1 MIRLADV
8 AAFEAW
14 LAANSDSADEVWVA
28 IAKKGS
34 GIASITASEAIDVVL
49 CFGWIDGH
57 RKGLD
62 EKYFLQR
69 YTPRRARSAWS
80 RVNVDRVAALLD
92 QGRMRD
98 SGLAEVARAKAD
110 GRWDAAYLSQAAFVI
125 PEDVDPA
132 LLEGLGKTEQYL
144 AVLPLLK
151 ARTPA
156 GRERALTRL
165 RGRTS
170 GRSPE
175 QTS

>member
-1 MIRLADV
+1 MIQLADA
-8 AAFEAW
+8 AAFESW
-14 LAANSDSADEVWVA
+14 LEANHDTADEIWVA

-34 GIASITASEAIDVVL
+34 GIPSITASEAIDVVL

-69 YTPRRARSAWS
+69 YSPRRARSAWS
-80 RVNVDRVAALLD
+80 RVNVERVAVLLEH
-92 QGRMRD
+92 GRMRD

-132 LLEGLGKTEQYL
+132 LLDGLGKTEQYL

-151 ARTPA
+151 ARTRA

-165 RGRTS
+165 QDRTS
-170 GRSPE
+170 ARSPE